1 MVGIDLVM
9 RFGIR
14 MGVGIWIGVLV
25 LMMLLLLLLLCFF
38 VLCVLVWMIIL
49 APCEPNSLSVVKK

>member
-14 MGVGIWIGVLV
+14 MNVGVLVGVLV
-25 LMMLLLLLLLCFF
+25 LMMLLLLHCFF
-38 VLCVLVWMIIL
+38 CLFV
-49 APCEPNSLSVVKK
+49 